1 MNWRSILG
9 IILVGSFVY
18 LLAKGIESGT
28 IGKIEIGNP
37 IEEVKEKISGEKAKK
52 EEKKDEAEAEKNSQ
66 SGEQEKEKGKEGEII
81 SSKFGALPSF
91 AEIVEKVSKG
101 VVNISTTRVEEQQNP
116 FWWFFGP
123 GPGPGEEFFRRFFG
137 EPQRRVPTRSLGSG
151 FLVSSDGYIVT
162 NSHVVRGATDINVT
176 LWDGRTFK
184 GKIVGI
190 DEATDIAILK
200 IDATDLPYLKFGDS
214 NELRVGD
221 WVIAIGNPFGLGH
234 TVTVGVVSAKGRSL
248 GITRYEDFIQT
259 DAAINP
265 GNSGGPLIN
274 IKGEVVGINTA
285 ILNPSGMSVNAG
297 IGFAIPSSLAKDI
310 VPTLIAKGK
319 VERAWLGVY
328 IQEVTPEIA
337 KQLGLK
343 EAKGA
348 LVSDVIP
355 GSPADKVGIKR
366 GDVIIEF
373 DGKKVESWRQLPI
386 MVSLSPVNKK
396 AKLKI
401 IRDGKELEVEVVL
414 AKMPEEQQLARQQ
427 PQEQRQIPE
436 QGVELKQFGIT
447 IQDSPDGPKVVSVEP
462 GSPAQMAG
470 IMPGDIIVEV
480 NRKQVKNSSE
490 IANILKDQKSA
501 LFLINR
507 EGRTIFVA
515 IRVG

>member
-9 IILVGSFVY
+9 IILVGSFIY

-52 EEKKDEAEAEKNSQ
+52 EEKKEDV
-66 SGEQEKEKGKEGEII
+66 EQKTEQREQGKGKEEVIP
-81 SSKFGALPSF
+81 SKLGALPSF

-101 VVNISTTRVEEQQNP
+101 VVNISTTRVEERQNP

-137 EPQRRVPTRSLGSG
+137 EPQRRIPTRSLGSG
-151 FLVSSDGYIVT
+151 FLISPDGYIVT

-184 GKIVGI
+184 AKIVGV
-190 DEATDIAILK
+190 DDATDIAVLK
-200 IDATDLPYLKFGDS
+200 IDATNLPYLKFGDS

-319 VERAWLGVY
+319 VERAWIGVY

-348 LVSDVIP
+348 LVSDVVP

-401 IRDGKELEVEVVL
+401 IRDGKELEFEVVL
-414 AKMPEEQQLARQQ
+414 AKMPEEQELARHQ
-427 PQEQRQIPE
+427 PPEQRRTPE

-490 IANILKDQKSA
+490 IANILKNQKSA

>member
-9 IILVGSFVY
+9 ITLVGGFVY

-52 EEKKDEAEAEKNSQ
+52 EEKKEDVEQKTEQ
-66 SGEQEKEKGKEGEII
+66 GEQGKRKEEVIP
-81 SSKFGALPSF
+81 SKLGALPSF

-101 VVNISTTRVEEQQNP
+101 VVNISTTRVEEHPNP

-123 GPGPGEEFFRRFFG
+123 SPGPGEEFFRRFFG
-137 EPQRRVPTRSLGSG
+137 EPHRRIPTRSLGSG
-151 FLVSSDGYIVT
+151 FLISPDGYIVT

-184 GKIVGI
+184 AKIVGV
-190 DEATDIAILK
+190 DDATDIAVLK

-401 IRDGKELEVEVVL
+401 IRDGKELEFEVVL
-414 AKMPEEQQLARQQ
+414 AKMPEEQEVARQQ
-427 PQEQRQIPE
+427 PPEQRRTPE
-436 QGVELKQFGIT
+436 QGVELKQFGLT
-447 IQDSPDGPKVVSVEP
+447 IQDSPDGPKVVSVVP

>member
-52 EEKKDEAEAEKNSQ
+52 EEKKENVEQKTEQ
-66 SGEQEKEKGKEGEII
+66 GEQGKGKEEVI
-81 SSKFGALPSF
+81 SSKLGALPSF

-101 VVNISTTRVEEQQNP
+101 VVNISTTRVEEQPNP

-137 EPQRRVPTRSLGSG
+137 EPQRRIPTRSLGSG
-151 FLVSSDGYIVT
+151 FLISPDGYIVT

-184 GKIVGI
+184 AKIVGV
-190 DEATDIAILK
+190 DDATDIAVLK
-200 IDATDLPYLKFGDS
+200 IDATNLPYLKFGDS

-401 IRDGKELEVEVVL
+401 IRDGKELEFEVVL
-414 AKMPEEQQLARQQ
+414 AKMPEEQELARQQ
-427 PQEQRQIPE
+427 PPEQRQIPE
-436 QGVELKQFGIT
+436 QGVELKQFGLT

>member
-52 EEKKDEAEAEKNSQ
+52 EEKKENVEQKTEQ
-66 SGEQEKEKGKEGEII
+66 GEQGKGKEEVI
-81 SSKFGALPSF
+81 SSKLGALPSF

-101 VVNISTTRVEEQQNP
+101 VVNISTTRVEEQPNP

-137 EPQRRVPTRSLGSG
+137 EPQRRIPTRSLGSG
-151 FLVSSDGYIVT
+151 FLISPDGYIVT

-184 GKIVGI
+184 AKIVGV
-190 DEATDIAILK
+190 DDATDIAVLK

-319 VERAWLGVY
+319 VERAWIGVY

-348 LVSDVIP
+348 LVSDVVP
-355 GSPADKVGIKR
+355 GSPADKAGIKR

-373 DGKKVESWRQLPI
+373 DGKKVETWRQLPI

-401 IRDGKELEVEVVL
+401 IRDGKELEFEVVL
-414 AKMPEEQQLARQQ
+414 AKMPEEQEVARQQ
-427 PQEQRQIPE
+427 PPEQRRTPE
-436 QGVELKQFGIT
+436 QGVELKQFGLT

>member
-9 IILVGSFVY
+9 IILVGGFVY

-52 EEKKDEAEAEKNSQ
+52 EEKKEDVEQKTEQ
-66 SGEQEKEKGKEGEII
+66 GEQGKGKEEVI

-101 VVNISTTRVEEQQNP
+101 VVNISTTRVQEQQNP

-373 DGKKVESWRQLPI
+373 DGKKVETWRQLPI

-396 AKLKI
+396 AKLKVV
-401 IRDGKELEVEVVL
+401 RDGKEFEVEVVL

-436 QGVELKQFGIT
+436 QGVELRQFGIT

-501 LFLINR
+501 LFLVNR

>member
-9 IILVGSFVY
+9 IILVGGFVY

-52 EEKKDEAEAEKNSQ
+52 EEKKEDVERKTEQ
-66 SGEQEKEKGKEGEII
+66 SEKGKGKEEVI

-101 VVNISTTRVEEQQNP
+101 VVNISTTRVQEQQNP

-310 VPTLIAKGK
+310 VPALIAKGK

-373 DGKKVESWRQLPI
+373 EGKKVESWRQLPI

-396 AKLKI
+396 AKLKVV
-401 IRDGKELEVEVVL
+401 RDGKEFEVEVVL

-501 LFLINR
+501 LFLVNR

>member
-9 IILVGSFVY
+9 IILVGGFVY

-52 EEKKDEAEAEKNSQ
+52 EEKKEDV
-66 SGEQEKEKGKEGEII
+66 EQKTEQANQGKGKEEVIP
-81 SSKFGALPSF
+81 SKFGALPSF

-101 VVNISTTRVEEQQNP
+101 VVNISTTRVEERQNP

-137 EPQRRVPTRSLGSG
+137 EPQRRIPTRSLGSG
-151 FLVSSDGYIVT
+151 FLISPDGYIVT

-184 GKIVGI
+184 AKIVGI
-190 DEATDIAILK
+190 DDATDIAVLK

-310 VPTLIAKGK
+310 VPILIAKGK

-401 IRDGKELEVEVVL
+401 IRDGKELEFEVVL
-414 AKMPEEQQLARQQ
+414 AKMPEEQELARQQ
-427 PQEQRQIPE
+427 PPEQRQIPE

>member
-9 IILVGSFVY
+9 IILVGGFVY

-52 EEKKDEAEAEKNSQ
+52 EEKKEDVEQKTEQ
-66 SGEQEKEKGKEGEII
+66 GEQGKGKEEVIP
-81 SSKFGALPSF
+81 SKLGALPSF

-101 VVNISTTRVEEQQNP
+101 VVNISTTRVEEQPNP

-137 EPQRRVPTRSLGSG
+137 EPQRRIPTRSLGSG
-151 FLVSSDGYIVT
+151 FLISPDGYIVT

-184 GKIVGI
+184 AKIVGI
-190 DEATDIAILK
+190 DDATDIAVLK

-348 LVSDVIP
+348 LVSDVVP

-401 IRDGKELEVEVVL
+401 IRDGKELEFEVVL
-414 AKMPEEQQLARQQ
+414 AKMPEEQEVARQQ
-427 PQEQRQIPE
+427 PPEQRRTPE
-436 QGVELKQFGIT
+436 QGVELKQFGLT

>member
-1 MNWRSILG
+1 
-9 IILVGSFVY
+9 
-18 LLAKGIESGT
+18 
-28 IGKIEIGNP
+28 
-37 IEEVKEKISGEKAKK
+37 
-52 EEKKDEAEAEKNSQ
+52 
-66 SGEQEKEKGKEGEII
+66 
-81 SSKFGALPSF
+81 
-91 AEIVEKVSKG
+91 
-101 VVNISTTRVEEQQNP
+101 
-116 FWWFFGP
+116 
-123 GPGPGEEFFRRFFG
+123 
-137 EPQRRVPTRSLGSG
+137 
-151 FLVSSDGYIVT
+151 
-162 NSHVVRGATDINVT
+162 VRGATDINVT

-200 IDATDLPYLKFGDS
+200 IDATDLPFLKFGDS

-373 DGKKVESWRQLPI
+373 DGKKVETWRQLPI

-401 IRDGKELEVEVVL
+401 IRDGKELEFEVVL

-427 PQEQRQIPE
+427 PQEQQPQQ
-436 QGVELKQFGIT
+436 QGLELKQFGIT

>member
-52 EEKKDEAEAEKNSQ
+52 EEKKENVEQKTEQ
-66 SGEQEKEKGKEGEII
+66 GEQGKGKEEVI
-81 SSKFGALPSF
+81 SSKLGALPSF

-101 VVNISTTRVEEQQNP
+101 VVNISTTRVEEQPNP

-137 EPQRRVPTRSLGSG
+137 EPQRRIPTRSLGSG
-151 FLVSSDGYIVT
+151 FLISPDGYIVT

-184 GKIVGI
+184 AKIVGV
-190 DEATDIAILK
+190 DDATDIAVLK
-200 IDATDLPYLKFGDS
+200 IDATNLPYLKFGDS

-401 IRDGKELEVEVVL
+401 IRDGKELEFEVVL
-414 AKMPEEQQLARQQ
+414 AKMPEEQELARQQ
-427 PQEQRQIPE
+427 PPEQRQIPE

>member
-9 IILVGSFVY
+9 IILVGGFVY

-37 IEEVKEKISGEKAKK
+37 IDEVKEKISGEKAKK
-52 EEKKDEAEAEKNSQ
+52 EEKKEDV
-66 SGEQEKEKGKEGEII
+66 EQKTEQGEKGKGKEEVI

-101 VVNISTTRVEEQQNP
+101 VVNISTTRVQEQQNP

-184 GKIVGI
+184 AKIVGV
-190 DEATDIAILK
+190 DDATDIAILK

-373 DGKKVESWRQLPI
+373 EGKKVESWRQLPI

-396 AKLKI
+396 AKLKVV
-401 IRDGKELEVEVVL
+401 RDGKEFEVEVVL

>member
-52 EEKKDEAEAEKNSQ
+52 EEKKENVEQKTEH
-66 SGEQEKEKGKEGEII
+66 GEQGKGKEEVI
-81 SSKFGALPSF
+81 SSKLGALPSF

-101 VVNISTTRVEEQQNP
+101 VVNISTTRVEEQPNP

-137 EPQRRVPTRSLGSG
+137 EPQRRIPTRSLGSG
-151 FLVSSDGYIVT
+151 FLISPDGYIVT

-184 GKIVGI
+184 AKIVGV
-190 DEATDIAILK
+190 DDATDIAVLK
-200 IDATDLPYLKFGDS
+200 IDATNLPYLKFGDS

-401 IRDGKELEVEVVL
+401 IRDGKELEFEVVL
-414 AKMPEEQQLARQQ
+414 AKMPEEQELARQQ
-427 PQEQRQIPE
+427 PPEQRQIPE

-480 NRKQVKNSSE
+480 NRKQVKKSSE

>member
-9 IILVGSFVY
+9 IAFVVGFVY
-18 LLAKGIESGT
+18 LVAKGIESGT
-28 IGKIEIGNP
+28 IGKIEVGNP
-37 IEEVKEKISGEKAKK
+37 IEEVKEKVLGEKAKK
-52 EEKKDEAEAEKNSQ
+52 EEKKEEAEQSIEKN
-66 SGEQEKEKGKEGEII
+66 EQKKSKEGETV

-91 AEIVEKVSKG
+91 AEIVERVSKG

-151 FLVSSDGYIVT
+151 FLISSDGYIVT

-184 GKIVGI
+184 AKIVGI
-190 DEATDIAILK
+190 DDATDIAILK
-200 IDATDLPYLKFGDS
+200 IDATDLPFLKFGDS

-274 IKGEVVGINTA
+274 IKGEVIGINTA

-310 VPTLIAKGK
+310 VPMLIAKGK

-355 GSPADKVGIKR
+355 GSPADKVGVKR

-373 DGKKVESWRQLPI
+373 DGKKVETWRQLPI

-401 IRDGKELEVEVVL
+401 VRDGKELEVEVVL

-427 PQEQRQIPE
+427 TPEQQQPQQ

-447 IQDSPDGPKVVSVEP
+447 IQDTPDGPKVVSVEP

-470 IMPGDIIVEV
+470 ITAGDIIVEV
-480 NRKQVKNSSE
+480 NRKQVKSSAE

-515 IRVG
+515 IRIG

>member
-37 IEEVKEKISGEKAKK
+37 IEGVKEKISGEKARK
-52 EEKKDEAEAEKNSQ
+52 EEKKEDV
-66 SGEQEKEKGKEGEII
+66 EQKTEQGKQGKGKEEVI
-81 SSKFGALPSF
+81 SSKLGVLPSF

-101 VVNISTTRVEEQQNP
+101 VVNISTTRVEEQPNP

-123 GPGPGEEFFRRFFG
+123 SPGPGEEFFRRFFG
-137 EPQRRVPTRSLGSG
+137 EPQRRIPTRSLGSG
-151 FLVSSDGYIVT
+151 FLISPDGYIVT

-184 GKIVGI
+184 AKIVGI
-190 DEATDIAILK
+190 DDATDIAVLK

-319 VERAWLGVY
+319 VERAWIGVY

-348 LVSDVIP
+348 LVSDVVP
-355 GSPADKVGIKR
+355 GSPADKAGIKR

-373 DGKKVESWRQLPI
+373 DGKKVETWRQLPI

-401 IRDGKELEVEVVL
+401 IRDGKELEFEVVL
-414 AKMPEEQQLARQQ
+414 AKMPEEQELARQR
-427 PQEQRQIPE
+427 PPEQRRTPE
-436 QGVELKQFGIT
+436 QGVELKQFGLT

-470 IMPGDIIVEV
+470 IMRGDIIVEV
-480 NRKQVKNSSE
+480 NRKQVKTSSE